1 MKVKFLGETSFLVL
15 TNNKEYDVISIEKD
29 WYRIIDDS
37 GDDYL
42 YHPKLFEVMEDS
54 GKDTRENT
62 ARRNSPQNSRRNDVN
77 IAVSGK

>member
-15 TNNKEYDVISIEKD
+15 TNDKEYEVISIEKD

-42 YHPKLFEVMEDS
+42 YHPELFEVMEDT
-54 GKDTRENT
+54 GNEKIENT
-62 ARRNSPQNSRRNDVN
+62 IKRGSRHNNPKNVN
-77 IAVSGK
+77 IAVAGK